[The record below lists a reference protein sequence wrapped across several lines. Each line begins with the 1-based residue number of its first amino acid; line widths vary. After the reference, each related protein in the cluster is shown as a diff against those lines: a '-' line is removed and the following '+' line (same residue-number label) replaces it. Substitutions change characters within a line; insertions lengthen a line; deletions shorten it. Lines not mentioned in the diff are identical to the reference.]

1 MKLKTQKRAFLL
13 TIVLFSTGLIFAS
26 RVDTIRVESKVMH
39 KTIKNIVV
47 VPDDYQSTKTYPSV
61 YLLHGAGGDFKD
73 WVTNAPG
80 IKILSDLYKVIIVC
94 PDGGVTS
101 WYYDSPVDST
111 YKYETFVTKELL
123 GYVDAHYATNKDK
136 SARAITG
143 LSMGGH
149 GGLYLSLRHQD
160 LFGAGGS
167 MSGGVDIRP
176 FPNNWDIAKRLGTLQ
191 SQPENWEKN
200 TIVNMLDLLKN
211 SSLKLIIDCGVN
223 DFFYDV
229 NSNLHK
235 KLLEIKYPHDYIERP
250 GVHNWSYWKNSVK
263 YQFLFFNEFFT
274 RGGTSKM

>member
-1 MKLKTQKRAFLL
+1 MKFKMKKRNFILSVVLL
-13 TIVLFSTGLIFAS
+13 ATTLSFGA
-26 RVDTIRVESKVMH
+26 RVDTIRVESKAMH
-39 KTIKNIVV
+39 KTIKNIVI
-47 VPDDYQSTKTYPSV
+47 VPDDYQSTKSYPSV
-61 YLLHGAGGDFKD
+61 YLLHGAGGNYKD
-73 WVTNAPG
+73 WVINAPG
-80 IKILSDLYKVIIVC
+80 VKALSDLYKVIIVC

-123 GYVDAHYATNKDK
+123 GNVDAAYSTIKDK
-136 SARAITG
+136 SGRAITG

-176 FPNNWDIAKRLGTLQ
+176 FPNNWDIAKRLGTLKDK
-191 SQPENWEKN
+191 PENWEKN
-200 TIVNMLDLLKN
+200 TIVNMLDLLKG

-250 GVHNWSYWKNSVK
+250 GVHNWPYWSNSVK

-274 RGGTSKM
+274 RGSSRR

>member
-1 MKLKTQKRAFLL
+1 MKFKMRKRNFILSVVLL
-13 TIVLFSTGLIFAS
+13 ATTLSFGA
-26 RVDTIRVESKVMH
+26 RVDTIRVESKAMH
-39 KTIKNIVV
+39 KTIKNIVI
-47 VPDDYQSTKTYPSV
+47 VPDDYQSTKSYPSV
-61 YLLHGAGGDFKD
+61 YLLHGAGGNYKD
-73 WVTNAPG
+73 WVINAPG
-80 IKILSDLYKVIIVC
+80 VKALSDLYKVIIVC

-123 GYVDAHYATNKDK
+123 GNVDAAYSTIKDK
-136 SARAITG
+136 SGRAITG

-176 FPNNWDIAKRLGTLQ
+176 FPNNWDIAKRLGTLKDK
-191 SQPENWEKN
+191 PENWEKN
-200 TIVNMLDLLKN
+200 TIVNMLDLLKG

-250 GVHNWSYWKNSVK
+250 GVHNWPYWSNSVK

-274 RGGTSKM
+274 RGSSRR

>member
-1 MKLKTQKRAFLL
+1 MKFKMKKRNFILSVVLL
-13 TIVLFSTGLIFAS
+13 ATTLSFGA
-26 RVDTIRVESKVMH
+26 RVDTIRVESKAMH
-39 KTIKNIVV
+39 KTIKNIVI
-47 VPDDYQSTKTYPSV
+47 VPDDYQSTKSYPSV
-61 YLLHGAGGDFKD
+61 YLLHGAGGNYKD
-73 WVTNAPG
+73 WVINAPG
-80 IKILSDLYKVIIVC
+80 VKALSDLYKVIIVC

-123 GYVDAHYATNKDK
+123 GNVDAAYSTIKDK
-136 SARAITG
+136 SGRAITG

-176 FPNNWDIAKRLGTLQ
+176 FPNNWDIAKRLGTLKDK
-191 SQPENWEKN
+191 PENWEKN
-200 TIVNMLDLLKN
+200 TIVNMLDLLKD

-250 GVHNWSYWKNSVK
+250 GVHNWPYWSNSVK

-274 RGGTSKM
+274 RGSSRR

>member
-1 MKLKTQKRAFLL
+1 MKFKMRKRNFSLSVVLL
-13 TIVLFSTGLIFAS
+13 ATTLSFAA
-26 RVDTIRVESKVMH
+26 RVDTISVESKAMH
-39 KTIKNIVV
+39 KTIKNIVI
-47 VPDDYQSTKTYPSV
+47 VPDDYQSTKSYPSV
-61 YLLHGAGGDFKD
+61 YLLHGAGGNYKD
-73 WVTNAPG
+73 WIMNAPG
-80 IKILSDLYKVIIVC
+80 VKALSDLYKVIIVC

-123 GYVDAHYATNKDK
+123 GNVDAAYSTIKDK
-136 SARAITG
+136 SGRAITG

-176 FPNNWDIAKRLGTLQ
+176 FPNNWDIAKRLGTLKDK
-191 SQPENWEKN
+191 PENWEKN
-200 TIVNMLDLLKN
+200 TIVNMLDLLKG

-250 GVHNWSYWKNSVK
+250 GVHNWPYWSNSVK

-274 RGGTSKM
+274 RGSSRR